1 MAEVLALTVSGLGFD
16 MCVGC
21 AESQVD
27 RVYLDAATRGKGPV
41 YVAPGHN
48 EFLLEYVNRQ
58 GFRDMGVW
66 SPLAEL
72 PDPTLH
78 RNFVAYSS
86 GAIAR
91 PVKWVKPLPLSFSP
105 SQC

>member
-1 MAEVLALTVSGLGFD
+1 MHYAET
-16 MCVGC
+16 
-21 AESQVD
+21 QVD

-48 EFLLEYVNRQ
+48 EFLLEYMNRG

-66 SPLAEL
+66 NPLAEL
-72 PDPTLH
+72 PDPSLH
-78 RNFVAYSS
+78 RNFVTYAS

-91 PVKWVKPLPLSFSP
+91 PVK
-105 SQC
+105 